1 MSGEAEAFGTQLR
14 YWHAK
19 AQGLERTVFVNTAS
33 AMKDSIVLGDPRTGA
48 PMLPVDTGN
57 LRAGVQL
64 EFDAPD
70 SALIYTNV
78 EYAEFVEDN
87 VRDNHFRVG
96 GPHGWKLT
104 RAGFSRI
111 VTDEATKAAG

>member
-1 MSGEAEAFGTQLR
+1 MSAEQFGSQLR

-19 AQGLERTVFVNTAS
+19 AEKLEQAIFVNSAS
-33 AMKDSIVLGDPRTGA
+33 ALKDSIVNGSPVTGA
-48 PMLPVDTGN
+48 PQLPVETGN

-78 EYAEFVEDN
+78 EYAEHVEDN
-87 VRDNHFRVG
+87 VNGVKFRVG
-96 GPHGWKLT
+96 GPHGWKLA
-104 RAGFSRI
+104 RAGFQR
-111 VTDEATKAAG
+111 VVDDETTKAAG

>member
-1 MSGEAEAFGTQLR
+1 MSEFGNQLR

-19 AQGLERTVFVNTAS
+19 ARGVEQAIFVNTAS
-33 AMKDSIVLGDPRTGA
+33 AMKDSIVEGSPVTGA
-48 PMLPVDTGN
+48 PQLPVDTGN

-78 EYAEFVEDN
+78 EYAEHVEDN
-87 VRDNHFRVG
+87 VRGVTFRVG
-96 GPHGWKLT
+96 GPHGWKLS
-104 RAGFSRI
+104 RAGFQR
-111 VTDEATKAAG
+111 VVDDETRKAAG

>member
-1 MSGEAEAFGTQLR
+1 MSEFGSQLR

-19 AQGLERTVFVNTAS
+19 AEKLEQSIFVNAAS
-33 AMKDSIVLGDPRTGA
+33 AMKDSIVLGSPVTGA
-48 PMLPVDTGN
+48 PALPVETGN

-78 EYAEFVEDN
+78 QYAEHVEDN
-87 VRDNHFRVG
+87 VRGNRFRVG

-104 RAGFSRI
+104 RAGFQRVVDS
-111 VTDEATKAAG
+111 EAQKAAG

>member
-1 MSGEAEAFGTQLR
+1 MASADDFGRQLR
-14 YWHAK
+14 YWHQK
-19 AQGLERTVFVNTAS
+19 AEGLERTVFVNTAS
-33 AMKDSIVLGDPRTGA
+33 AMQDSIVNGSPVTGA
-48 PMLPVDTGN
+48 PQLPVETGN

-78 EYAEFVEDN
+78 EYAEYVEDRVN
-87 VRDNHFRVG
+87 GQTFRVG

-104 RAGFSRI
+104 RAGFPRI
-111 VTDEATKAAG
+111 VADETAKAAP

>member
-1 MSGEAEAFGTQLR
+1 MSEFGSQLR

-19 AQGLERTVFVNTAS
+19 AEKVEQSIFVNSVS
-33 AMKDSIVLGDPRTGA
+33 ALKDSIVSGSPVTGA
-48 PMLPVDTGN
+48 PMLPVETGN
-57 LRAGVQL
+57 LRNGVQL

-87 VRDNHFRVG
+87 VQGATFRVG
-96 GPHGWKLT
+96 GPHGWKMT
-104 RAGFSRI
+104 RAGFQN
-111 VTDEATKAAG
+111 VVDDEARKATA

>member
-1 MSGEAEAFGTQLR
+1 MSDFGTQLR

-19 AQGLERTVFVNTAS
+19 VVGQERETFVNSAS
-33 AMKDSIVLGDPRTGA
+33 ALKDSIVNGSPVSGA
-48 PMLPVDTGN
+48 PQLPVETGN
-57 LRAGVQL
+57 LRNGVQL

-78 EYAEFVEDN
+78 EYAEHVEDN
-87 VRDNHFRVG
+87 VRGVTFRVG

-104 RAGFSRI
+104 RAGFPRI
-111 VTDEATKAAG
+111 VEDEARKAVA

>member
-1 MSGEAEAFGTQLR
+1 MSAEVFGSQLR

-19 AQGLERTVFVNTAS
+19 VEKAELGVFVNAAS
-33 AMKDSIVLGDPRTGA
+33 AVKDSIVSGSPITGA
-48 PMLPVDTGN
+48 PMLPVETGN
-57 LRAGVQL
+57 LRNGVQL

-78 EYAEFVEDN
+78 EYAEYVEDN
-87 VRDNHFRVG
+87 VRGVTFRVG

-104 RAGFSRI
+104 RAGFQRI
-111 VTDEATKAAG
+111 VDDEAQKVAA